1 MKITTARKWY
11 GEGSGIVI
19 KTDDYLI
26 DLYFSTRFMTGTF
39 YCPRTID
46 GDGKSYVLALGWLRC
61 EITEDDVNYW
71 EYM

>member
-26 DLYFSTRFMTGTF
+26 DLFTSTKFLVGTF
-39 YCPRTID
+39 YSPRTAD
-46 GDGKSYVLALGWLRC
+46 SWCKSYVLALGWLRI
-61 EITEDDVNYW
+61 EITEDEYW
-71 EYM
+71 EDM